1 MAKRKKDV
9 VVEPETAEIGAIV
22 EPETAEIGAIVEPET
37 AEGTPT
43 EVAAETAP
51 PVKKEKAPTKAEL
64 SQKEADAV
72 DFTQDIFYGPGPW
85 PKLSRAAAILLGFSR
100 YYTGEPCIN
109 GHDAPRKT
117 KTSACLTCSHEKLRE
132 RHKRRIKED
141 AEYKAKF
148 AAKGKAR
155 RLRKKAERPVTVA
168 EEPVAET
175 PTE

>member
-1 MAKRKKDV
+1 MTKRKKDA
-9 VVEPETAEIGAIV
+9 VEVKTAEEVTPV
-22 EPETAEIGAIVEPET
+22 EETEV
-37 AEGTPT
+37 

-51 PVKKEKAPTKAEL
+51 APVKKEKAPTKAEL

-72 DFTQDIFYGPGPW
+72 DFTQDVFYGPGPY
-85 PKLSRAAAILLGFSR
+85 PKLSRAAAVLLGFSR
-100 YYTGEPCIN
+100 YYTGEECIK

-117 KTSACLTCSHEKLRE
+117 KSSACLTCSHEKLRE
-132 RHKRRIKED
+132 RHKRRISED

-155 RLRKKAERPVTVA
+155 RLRKKADRPVTVA
-168 EEPVAET
+168 AEVVAET